1 MTLDSAVHAQL
12 KARQHATWSAGDF
25 AAVGSLINITS
36 ELLCESVDLRSGERV
51 LDIATGSGNTAL
63 AAARRFTDTTGV
75 DFVPALLERARA
87 RAEAEGLPVD
97 FVEGDAEALPI
108 PDDSIDVVLSTF
120 GVMFAP
126 DHALAAAEMLR
137 VLKPGG
143 RIGMATWLP
152 EGAAG
157 AMFKTAGA
165 HLPPPPPG
173 FTPPVLWATE
183 PHLRKLFPDAKI
195 EIKPVE
201 LKLRYPSA
209 EFWLQYF
216 RMHFGP
222 VIKAYEVVGEA
233 GEAALTADLLALAAR
248 FDVSGDDTLVMRQD
262 YAEVIV
268 RP

>member
-1 MTLDSAVHAQL
+1 MSLDAATHAQL

-25 AAVGSLINITS
+25 AAVGSLINIVG
-36 ELLCESVDLRSGERV
+36 EILCETVDLRSGERV

-75 DFVPALLERARA
+75 DFIPALLERARA
-87 RAEAEGLPVD
+87 RAEAEGLPVE

-108 PDDSIDVVLSTF
+108 PDASVDVVLSTF

-126 DHALAAAEMLR
+126 DHRLAAAEIRR

-143 RIGMATWLP
+143 RAGLAAWLP

-157 AMFKTAGA
+157 AMFRTAAA

-183 PHLRKLFPDAKI
+183 SHVRELFPDAQ
-195 EIKPVE
+195 VE
-201 LKLRYPSA
+201 VIPRPLRLRFPSA

-216 RMHFGP
+216 RQHFGP
-222 VIKAYEVVGEA
+222 IIKAYEVVGPD
-233 GEAALTADLLALAAR
+233 GEEALTKDLLAMAAD
-248 FDVSGDDTLVMRQD
+248 FNVSGDGTLVLQQD

>member
-1 MTLDSAVHAQL
+1 MTLDAATHANL
-12 KARQHATWSAGDF
+12 KARQLATWSAGDF

-36 ELLCESVDLRSGERV
+36 ELLCETVDLRSGERV

-126 DHALAAAEMLR
+126 DHRLAAAEMLR
-137 VLKPGG
+137 VLRPGG
-143 RIGMATWLP
+143 RIGLTAWTP

-157 AMFKTAGA
+157 AMFKVSAA

-173 FTPPVLWATE
+173 FTPPVLWSTE
-183 PHLRKLFPDAKI
+183 THVRSLFPDA
-195 EIKPVE
+195 EITIVPRE

-222 VIKAYEVVGEA
+222 VIKAFEAVGA
-233 GEAALTADLLALAAR
+233 DGEEALTKGFLALAAD
-248 FDVSGDDTLVMRQD
+248 FDVSGDDTLVLQQD
-262 YAEVIV
+262 YAEVII